1 MCFLWYSFVLSWS
14 TGFPKNLL
22 LDFHLGVS
30 LLQICWSC
38 AGKIKSRQQWDKR
51 VKVLKQ
57 LFWDTLYVIKIELFV
72 SWLHIECHPSSHES
86 ITASSKHPIFLS
98 PYTARACRELQM
110 FLQQARWREKKV
122 LGKFHTAFFIRAFYL
137 SKNITYVQCK
147 N

>member
-22 LDFHLGVS
+22 LDFHLFVS
-30 LLQICWSC
+30 LLQICWSW
-38 AGKIKSRQQWDKR
+38 AGKIKSRQQWDKIG
-51 VKVLKQ
+51 KVLKQ
-57 LFWDTLYVIKIELFV
+57 LFFGTLYVIKIELFV
-72 SWLHIECHPSSHES
+72 FWLYTECHPSSHES
-86 ITASSKHPIFLS
+86 VTASSKHPIFLS
-98 PYTARACRELQM
+98 PYTTRACRELQM

-137 SKNITYVQCK
+137 SKNITYE

>member
-1 MCFLWYSFVLSWS
+1 MFSVLFICSFLEYRVSQKIAFRLSPVCLAAS
-14 TGFPKNLL
+14 DLL
-22 LDFHLGVS
+22 
-30 LLQICWSC
+30 IM
-38 AGKIKSRQQWDKR
+38 SRQDQ
-51 VKVLKQ
+51 KQ
-57 LFWDTLYVIKIELFV
+57 AAVRQKSESNFFGTPCGLYVIKIELFV

-98 PYTARACRELQM
+98 PYTTRACRELQM

-147 N
+147 K